1 MIRYYFHYWC
11 EGRLWV
17 PDDDGGVELAD
28 LRAAHGHALKLI
40 RQTLVLFSD
49 DHEAR
54 NWYIQV
60 ADDQN
65 RTVLAVLFPLRR
77 SVLHEVLQA
86 IPRGHIVDLHV

>member
-1 MIRYYFHYWC
+1 MMM
-11 EGRLWV
+11 
-17 PDDDGGVELAD
+17 GVELAD
-28 LRAAHGHALKLI
+28 LQAAHGHALKLI

-77 SVLHEVLQA
+77 SVVHRVLQA